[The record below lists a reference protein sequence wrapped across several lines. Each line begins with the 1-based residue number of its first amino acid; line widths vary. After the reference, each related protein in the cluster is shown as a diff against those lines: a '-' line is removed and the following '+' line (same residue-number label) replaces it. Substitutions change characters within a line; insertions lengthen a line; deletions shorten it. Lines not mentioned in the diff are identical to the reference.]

1 MNNLNV
7 LVVDDANSMRKL
19 VVAVL
24 RDMGFKEMFEAENGN
39 VALQTLKE
47 RRIDFII
54 TDWKMPGM
62 DGLGLLKAIRSN
74 PSYKDIPIL
83 VLTGQGVRETVMEA
97 IENGANN
104 FLVKP
109 FTPATLEKKVL
120 HIVTLVKKK
129 SGDAE

>member
-1 MNNLNV
+1 V

-24 RDMGFKEMFEAENGN
+24 REMGFKDMFEAENGN

-47 RRIDFII
+47 HSIDFII

-74 PSYKDIPIL
+74 PSYKEIPIL

-109 FTPATLEKKVL
+109 FTPATLEKKIR

-129 SGDAE
+129 GGAKA